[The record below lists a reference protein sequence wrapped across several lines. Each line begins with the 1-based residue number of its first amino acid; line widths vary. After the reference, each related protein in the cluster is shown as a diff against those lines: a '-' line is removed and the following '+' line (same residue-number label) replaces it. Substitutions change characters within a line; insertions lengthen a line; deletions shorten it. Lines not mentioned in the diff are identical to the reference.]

1 MRKKA
6 TALRPYYEL
15 RVTGAIQLRAFTAQM
30 NLTGWRRGRRRRW
43 AGAREEGARAVAG
56 WVAATSAEARAGA
69 GWGRVRAAAASG
81 GGEGGNGERRRRV
94 RAGTSFSTLKRKSQM
109 TSSPVVVSIKRALS
123 YHFVNEDAKTSMLLK
138 RAAILNTSPV
148 RSRKTLNDTQR
159 CNSNEFI
166 LKEGF
171 LWHVGSC
178 THVFTILNIENS
190 IGQLPID
197 FERYDLT
204 LSFVEDFEEVNLTLC
219 KLTQTLNAFP
229 AVIKRNFPDTVFT
242 LRGKQFPLKSTER
255 LNILP
260 KNTHVIAGLP
270 IEYRKIDR
278 KYEDLLE
285 FDEETLSELVYGKVY
300 FSNRLFQVVLLED
313 DSGKQTNLV
322 FLYSS
327 RLSEAPVLSKCTN
340 LLASS
345 VTRDTTAL
353 LGDKVYIFTPLKEF
367 LNTPLQGFLLTRL
380 RLLHKA
386 LESASFATHCDILRD
401 RYMNRPDIFQ
411 IFVAK
416 RDSSGHVSVLYD
428 FIELKKE
435 SEVGVASLED
445 VIEATGLSREDL
457 LKSGRKCGC
466 PEWTLGFHYCHA
478 LDRERSK
485 RSNSPGSDNDDAM
498 KKEGEERLREL
509 REKHEEREQAEAA
522 AAAAAAREREVGVKK
537 ERERRRDEGAEKHVR
552 PHYQPSAKAPKK
564 NEQREPSIEETLK
577 KAEFQ
582 EGREERTEMWERNR
596 EREREAARR
605 RRADELHEKIK
616 QIQMKRALPELEE
629 QYAFKHTSDLAE
641 WSGNAKPLSK
651 VKELPECGGRRADSD
666 DDFDTES
673 VATSAMTLFKSR
685 HARQRQV
692 ERGVTDHEIKS
703 AIKHG
708 IVTRF
713 SSGKSISRDRGL
725 CIVHAEKHI
734 ITAYREEEGN
744 VRGKERTR

>member
-1 MRKKA
+1 M
-6 TALRPYYEL
+6 
-15 RVTGAIQLRAFTAQM
+15 
-30 NLTGWRRGRRRRW
+30 
-43 AGAREEGARAVAG
+43 AG

-69 GWGRVRAAAASG
+69 GGGRVRAAAASG

-367 LNTPLQGFLLTRL
+367 LNTPLQGFLITRL
-380 RLLHKA
+380 RLLHNA
-386 LESASFATHCDILRD
+386 LKSASFATHCDVLRD
-401 RYMNRPDIFQ
+401 RYMNRPDLFQ

-428 FIELKKE
+428 FIELEKGG
-435 SEVGVASLED
+435 EVDVASLED
-445 VIEATGLSREDL
+445 VIEATGLSREEL
-457 LKSGRKCGC
+457 SRSGRKCDC
-466 PEWTLGFHYCHA
+466 PEWTLGVHYCHA
-478 LDRERSK
+478 LDRERCN
-485 RSNSPGSDNDDAM
+485 RSNSAASNNDDA
-498 KKEGEERLREL
+498 KKQEAEQLNYLRDIHD
-509 REKHEEREQAEAA
+509 KREQAEAA
-522 AAAAAAREREVGVKK
+522 AAAAAAKEREVGVKK
-537 ERERRRDEGAEKHVR
+537 EREKRRDEATEKRVR
-552 PHYQPSAKAPKK
+552 HYQITFTSNTKTK
-564 NEQREPSIEETLK
+564 ERHEPSMAERLHK
-577 KAEFQ
+577 SEFQ
-582 EGREERTEMWERNR
+582 DGREERSRIWQANR
-596 EREREAARR
+596 EREQEAARR
-605 RRADELHEKIK
+605 RRADELHKSTLNARLRRE
-616 QIQMKRALPELEE
+616 LPDLEE
-629 QYAFKHTSDLAE
+629 QYSFKLVNDTAL
-641 WSGNAKPLSK
+641 WCGRAKPLAE
-651 VKELPECGGRRADSD
+651 VELPEEGSSLRDPDSD
-666 DDFDTES
+666 DEFDTDS
-673 VATSAMTLFKSR
+673 IATSAVTLVTSK
-685 HARQRQV
+685 HARHRMAKRDIQLREVQ
-692 ERGVTDHEIKS
+692 S
-703 AIKHG
+703 ALKHG
-708 IVTRF
+708 KRETFLSGTSVTHD
-713 SSGKSISRDRGL
+713 KGL
-725 CIVHAEKHI
+725 CVVHDDKNV
-734 ITAYREEEGN
+734 ITTYREA
-744 VRGKERTR
+744 